1 MDLAK
6 KLNDVIWDKYCSL
19 SQSHK
24 NSWHNIR
31 KDWNRFLEEFDIEV
45 VRASMMWSAHHV
57 QQPEFCFFDGYFFI
71 PNFCSL
77 HVVSYLKISYEV
89 ALKIILIGL

>member
-1 MDLAK
+1 MDLAE
-6 KLNDVIWDKYCSL
+6 KLNDVIWDKYCNL
-19 SQSHK
+19 SQINR
-24 NSWHNIR
+24 NSWHNILS
-31 KDWNRFLEEFDIEV
+31 DWNKFIEEFNIEV
-45 VRASMMWSAHHV
+45 VSKSV
-57 QQPEFCFFDGYFFI
+57 QQPEFFFFDGYFFI